1 MVDQG
6 KSLEERIEMPSIP
19 KEAAQKISRIEEE
32 LNRAEVE
39 QCLSPFFNIFFLS
52 TLLVLGF
59 VM

>member
-1 MVDQG
+1 MAEQG
-6 KSLEERIEMPSIP
+6 KSLEERIELPSIP

-39 QCLSPFFNIFFLS
+39 QCLSPLFILS
-52 TLLVLGF
+52 TLLVPDF